1 MRILILLLAVAGGLA
16 VFSRVVRALLRLL
29 HRGIDAF
36 VAREV
41 ADLRAQKGD
50 LTGLADAS
58 RQRADARRRKVLA
71 VAALS
76 FWVVL
81 LVAPPLTPWP
91 ALLYAL
97 YSVLWL
103 IPHELP
109 RR

>member
-1 MRILILLLAVAGGLA
+1 MRIVILLLAFAGGLA
-16 VFSRVVRALLRLL
+16 VLARVIRSLFRLL

-50 LTGLADAS
+50 LTGLADAA
-58 RQRADARRRKVLA
+58 RQRADARRRRLVA

-91 ALLYAL
+91 ELLYAL